1 MQDFPRRIGCRCQAC
16 NQTKRTCGEI
26 KKLIQEKLNVKIVD
40 KVNDSAASINFCE
53 GVKVGEE
60 MVINYTYTDMGR
72 QMMVLDIGAPVSIAS
87 VPWMEEFDLK
97 IQDLKAVKCNQPFVF
112 GPSQRYVSE
121 SLVEL
126 PVLVSRLDGR
136 EHVLVI

>member
-1 MQDFPRRIGCRCQAC
+1 
-16 NQTKRTCGEI
+16 
-26 KKLIQEKLNVKIVD
+26 
-40 KVNDSAASINFCE
+40 
-53 GVKVGEE
+53 
-60 MVINYTYTDMGR
+60 
-72 QMMVLDIGAPVSIAS
+72 MMILYNGAPVSIAG
-87 VPWMEEFDLK
+87 VPWMEQYLEEFDLK
-97 IQDLKAVKCNQPFVF
+97 IQDLKAFKCHQPFVF